1 MNIWPVVILCGAAPA
16 RNGSHYLGQRYP
28 EWNGFDIILGHLRI
42 VMNQTE
48 TLPASDHPRLRQ
60 FWQGV
65 KGVFPLMV
73 GDFPFGIIYGA
84 LAIKAGL
91 DFAAAQGM
99 STLVFAGSA
108 QFMIAQMLKA
118 SVPLV
123 VITVAIVVVN
133 LRHALYSA
141 SIAPFI
147 QHLPFRWK
155 AFLAYLLT
163 DEAYVTAAVEYEKV
177 GVTQFG
183 HYYFMGAGMGLWTIW
198 QISTLLGIQLGS
210 IIPSNWPLDF
220 FLPLTFI
227 AMVIPLLKDKATV
240 GAAVAAGLAAVIA
253 FSLPYKLSIVLA
265 ALVGILVGLWL
276 EKRS

>member
-1 MNIWPVVILCGAAPA
+1 
-16 RNGSHYLGQRYP
+16 
-28 EWNGFDIILGHLRI
+28 
-42 VMNQTE
+42 MNQTDP
-48 TLPASDHPRLRQ
+48 LPAPAHPRLDQ
-60 FWQGV
+60 FWRGV

-84 LAIKAGL
+84 MAIKAGL
-91 DFAAAQGM
+91 DIAAAQGM
-99 STLVFAGSA
+99 SSLVFAGSA
-108 QFMIAQMLKA
+108 QFMIAQMLNA

-141 SIAPFI
+141 SIAPYI
-147 QHLPFRWK
+147 QHLPMRWK
-155 AFLAYLLT
+155 AFLAYILT

-177 GVTQFG
+177 GVTPYG

-198 QISTLLGIQLGS
+198 QISTFLGIRLGEV
-210 IIPSNWPLDF
+210 IPNDWPLDF

-227 AMVIPLLKDKATV
+227 AMVIPLLKDRATV

-265 ALVGILVGLWL
+265 AVVGILVGIWL